1 MLRRLKADNT
11 DITACPVTPASFAGL
26 LKMVNA
32 GKINAKT
39 AKEVFEEMYRS
50 GREAEDIVS
59 EKGVG
64 QISDEGTLISI
75 IDDLLKANQESVEQ
89 YRAGKDKLFGFFVGQ
104 VMKATKGQA
113 NPQLVSRLLK
123 ERLSS

>member
-1 MLRRLKADNT
+1 
-11 DITACPVTPASFAGL
+11 
-26 LKMVNA
+26 
-32 GKINAKT
+32 
-39 AKEVFEEMYRS
+39 MYRS

-64 QISDEGTLISI
+64 QISDEGTLIAI

-89 YRAGKDKLFGFFVGQ
+89 YRAGKEKLFGFFVGQ
-104 VMKATKGQA
+104 VMKATKSQA